1 MLMQKRFCGVVAAK
15 PLLAGSGCEKGKPA
29 QPTEKDTNAE
39 FRDVRSLKTDVF
51 LDSVNRQIF
60 INTESAVTAS
70 LVGVHV
76 SRP

>member
-15 PLLAGSGCEKGKPA
+15 PLLAGSSCEKGKPA
-29 QPTEKDTNAE
+29 QPTEDTNTE

-70 LVGVHV
+70 LVGVHL